1 MELHCIIIED
11 EPLAAEKL
19 QGFINQVPYLIIE
32 GHFENAITGLQY
44 LKSNHVD
51 LVFLDIQMDKL
62 TGIQMLEILNPKP
75 YIIITTAYPQYA
87 LKGYELC
94 VTDYLLK
101 PFSFERFLASVNRVY
116 EDACRKNTSAT
127 NAIENHLFVR
137 SEYRLENIH
146 LDDIYYIEGMQGYLK
161 IHLEDSKI
169 LTKQSLKS
177 MLDQLPSSRFIQ
189 VHKSYIVQ
197 LSKIKSIENNR
208 IRILNQLL
216 PVGDSYKQSF
226 YDKILK

>member
-1 MELHCIIIED
+1 MDLHCIIIED

-19 QGFINQVPYLIIE
+19 QGFISQVPYLINE

-44 LKSNHVD
+44 LNSNPVD
-51 LVFLDIQMDKL
+51 LVFLDIQMEKL

-116 EDACRKNTSAT
+116 EDACRKNTNAT
-127 NAIENHLFVR
+127 NSIENHIFVR

-161 IHLEDSKI
+161 IYLEDSKI

-177 MLDQLPSSRFIQ
+177 MLDQLPSARFIQ

-208 IRILNQLL
+208 IRILNQLI
-216 PVGDSYKQSF
+216 PIGDSYKQSF

>member
-32 GHFENAITGLQY
+32 GHFENAIDGLQY
-44 LKSNHVD
+44 IKSNHID

-101 PFSFERFLASVNRVY
+101 PFSFERFLASINRVY
-116 EDACRKNTSAT
+116 EDACRKNTIGTKAV
-127 NAIENHLFVR
+127 ENHIFVR

-146 LDDIYYIEGMQGYLK
+146 
-161 IHLEDSKI
+161 
-169 LTKQSLKS
+169 
-177 MLDQLPSSRFIQ
+177 
-189 VHKSYIVQ
+189 
-197 LSKIKSIENNR
+197 
-208 IRILNQLL
+208 
-216 PVGDSYKQSF
+216 
-226 YDKILK
+226 